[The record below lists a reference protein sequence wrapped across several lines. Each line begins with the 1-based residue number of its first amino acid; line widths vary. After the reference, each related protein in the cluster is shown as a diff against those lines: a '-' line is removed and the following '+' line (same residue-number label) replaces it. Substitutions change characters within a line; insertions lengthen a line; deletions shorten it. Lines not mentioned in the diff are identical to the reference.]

1 MLGIDCGSQRTGYG
15 VIDSDGSLH
24 HMLVSGVIRTSPKEA
39 FQKRLLEIAEGLRG
53 LVREY
58 SPEIAAVEEVFYAVN
73 VKTLLKL
80 SHVRGVALLVAAEAG
95 MELAEYSPL
104 EIKTSVVGYGR
115 AEKRQ
120 VQLMV
125 QSLLRLPDIVE
136 SEDAS
141 DALAVAICHA
151 TRESTVRRYVHP
163 V

>member
-1 MLGIDCGSQRTGYG
+1 
-15 VIDSDGSLH
+15 
-24 HMLVSGVIRTSPKEA
+24 MLVSGVIRTSPKEA

>member
-1 MLGIDCGSQRTGYG
+1 VRVLGIDCGSQRTGYG

-95 MELAEYSPL
+95 MELAEYSPCL
-104 EIKTSVVGYGR
+104 LYTSRCV
-115 AEKRQ
+115 
-120 VQLMV
+120 
-125 QSLLRLPDIVE
+125 
-136 SEDAS
+136 
-141 DALAVAICHA
+141 
-151 TRESTVRRYVHP
+151 
-163 V
+163 